1 MTPSERALSGKLT
14 KVTYGFGAMAYGIKD
29 GGFSY
34 FLLLFYST
42 VVGLEPGMVG
52 LAIFIALV
60 ADAVSDPVVGYVS
73 DNWRSRWGRRHPF
86 MYASAIPVAVSYFM
100 LWNPPD
106 WGNTGLFWYLV
117 TLSIV
122 IRTFITLY
130 ETPSSSL
137 MPELTRDYVERT
149 SFQAYRVFFGWIG
162 GLAMSILMFGF
173 LLVAN
178 DEYAV
183 GTLNREGYATYGII
197 ASVII
202 FLAIM
207 VSALGTHRVIKFLQP
222 PPEQRA
228 LGLGA
233 IFREIFDT
241 LRDRSFFALF
251 SSNIFS
257 AVAAGTSTA
266 LAFLLLTYFWG
277 FDSGQLFE
285 YMILLVG
292 AAVFGPLLAPF
303 AVRRFGKKGSVIRI
317 GIVAYSVLP
326 MLVLARL
333 AGLLPEND
341 HPWLPGIVLSVYV
354 VDIML
359 LIALQSIQASML
371 ADLVEQSEVRTGRRS
386 EGIFYAAV
394 TFTRKST
401 QGFGVLIAGV
411 ILSIVAFPNG
421 ADPASVSDDTLWNLG
436 ALYAP
441 TLLVLY
447 SLVLIALNFYRIDH
461 KTHTSNVDLLAK
473 RKAEAS

>member
-1 MTPSERALSGKLT
+1 MTPSERALSGRLT
-14 KVTYGFGAMAYGIKD
+14 KLTYGFGAMAYGIKD
-29 GGFSY
+29 SGFSY
-34 FLLLFYST
+34 FLLMFYST
-42 VVGLEPGMVG
+42 VVGLDPGMVG

-86 MYASAIPVAVSYFM
+86 MYASAIPVAVSYFL

-106 WGNTGLFWYLV
+106 WSETALFWYLV
-117 TLSIV
+117 SFSIV

-162 GLAMSILMFGF
+162 GLSLSILMFGF

-178 DEYAV
+178 EEYSV
-183 GTLNREGYATYGII
+183 GTLNRDGYATYGII
-197 ASVII
+197 ASVMM

-222 PPEQRA
+222 PPTQRA
-228 LGLGA
+228 LGLKA
-233 IFREIFDT
+233 IFAEIFET

-251 SSNIFS
+251 SSQIFS
-257 AVAAGTSTA
+257 AVAAGTSAA
-266 LAFLLLTYFWG
+266 LAFLMMTYFWG
-277 FDSGQLFE
+277 FSSSQIFE
-285 YMILLVG
+285 YLLLLLG
-292 AAVFGPLLAPF
+292 AAILGPMLGPV
-303 AVRRFGKKGSVIRI
+303 AVRRFGKKGAVIKI
-317 GIVAYSVLP
+317 GVVAYSLLP
-326 MLVLARL
+326 LLVLTRL
-333 AGLLPEND
+333 TGLLPDND
-341 HPWLPGIVLSVYV
+341 HPWVPTIVLAVYA

-386 EGIFYAAV
+386 EGVFYAAV

-401 QGFGVLIAGV
+401 QGIGALIAGL
-411 ILSIVAFPNG
+411 ILSIVGFPNG
-421 ADPASVSDDTLWNLG
+421 ADPASVADDTLWNLG
-436 ALYAP
+436 AWYAP

-447 SLVLIALNFYRIDH
+447 SFILIAVSFYRIDRN
-461 KTHTSNVDLLAK
+461 THQNNLDTLA
-473 RKAEAS
+473 RQKAEST